1 MIKEKRKNYIDGLK
15 CLAIFIIFEA
25 HFAAYFESDSI
36 RFWSEPTMSF
46 LMRGMTAKFG
56 VAILAVCL
64 GYFAYESREK
74 NASVY
79 IARRYFYFFI
89 SGLFINTVIAV
100 LSYCHIILF
109 DNGLPALS
117 LFITVKAVL
126 KESLT
131 LGYRI
136 FPTYWCIFDFCVG
149 SVIAYLNGRGEVE
162 TVGIL
167 VQMLLFWLSGRI
179 WVTICLIGCLCSRF
193 LKNKICVRILSI
205 RLVRVVLFLLPIVL
219 TMEAGGDIPKF
230 WDGIR
235 TMMIVL
241 ALEASPFMQKVL
253 SVRPLAST
261 GKNVLGIFLIHMPV
275 LIIFGGWMFRITSGL
290 RYLYAFLISL
300 TVSWCITVALTYPVV
315 WLLNKA
321 VYQFTRL
328 LKKAMLFFN
337 TGM

>member
-1 MIKEKRKNYIDGLK
+1 
-15 CLAIFIIFEA
+15 
-25 HFAAYFESDSI
+25 
-36 RFWSEPTMSF
+36 
-46 LMRGMTAKFG
+46 MTE
-56 VAILAVCL
+56 VNHDLT
-64 GYFAYESREK
+64 
-74 NASVY
+74 
-79 IARRYFYFFI
+79 
-89 SGLFINTVIAV
+89 LFINTVIAV

-193 LKNKICVRILSI
+193 LKNKTCVRILSI

-241 ALEASPFMQKVL
+241 ALEESPFMQKVL

-275 LIIFGGWMFRITSGL
+275 LIIFGGWLFRITSGL

-300 TVSWCITVALTYPVV
+300 TVSWCITVALTYPVL

-321 VYQFTRL
+321 LYQFTRL
-328 LKKAMLFFN
+328 LKKAMSFFN